1 MGTLWE
7 RFVLVNTIESKMN
20 NKMKRFVLPSGIA
33 LFAIVFASVAK
44 LDAQPAKRIE
54 HTKDSLDVVK
64 ARLTKG
70 TAVLVDV
77 REPFEWNGG
86 HLKAATLVPL
96 SDLRE
101 AMDDAEFAKKLTKNL
116 PAKKIIYL
124 HCRSGGRVLAAT
136 PILRAMNFDVR
147 PLKAGYSVLVKAG
160 FEKAK

>member
-1 MGTLWE
+1 MRTLWE

-77 REPFEWNGG
+77 REPFEWNDR
-86 HLKAATLVPL
+86 HLKAATLMPL

-101 AMDDAEFAKKLTKNL
+101 AKGDADFAKKL
-116 PAKKIIYL
+116 AKKLPHNKVIYL
-124 HCRSGGRVLAAT
+124 HCRSGGRVLDAT
-136 PILRAMNFDVR
+136 PILRAMKFDVR
-147 PLKAGYSVLVKAG
+147 PLKAGYSTLVKAG